1 VVHNISFECIG
12 NFGGNLVVMNTGE
25 CGQILLCSIL
35 DWNSYWLCLD
45 RCWCLL
51 FIFYITHA
59 VVIVAEMASHV
70 LLLGRQYEMVL
81 LKQQSIMNKA
91 MCSRRKCLISMAQR
105 NRWLLSTSVL
115 LSASI
120 CTIILW
126 R

>member
-1 VVHNISFECIG
+1 MLVFAVV
-12 NFGGNLVVMNTGE
+12 
-25 CGQILLCSIL
+25 
-35 DWNSYWLCLD
+35 
-45 RCWCLL
+45 
-51 FIFYITHA
+51 ITHA
-59 VVIVAEMASHV
+59 VVIAAEMVSHM

-81 LKQQSIMNKA
+81 LRQQSIMNKA